1 MSNSKYK
8 RGDKILDNDYNQS
21 NIEFTANPSNV
32 LDSVFVSDYMDYSTN
47 PQEYDRKSRLEDHLL
62 EIIEKSEFA
71 QYLVEHKKFPKNYL
85 SELYVFI
92 HTNTKNLEWSRVE
105 LINKTSEILKINLSQ
120 FFNAIPVKF
129 KEELLNELNV
139 DYKIFKN
146 KKIGRLF

>member
-1 MSNSKYK
+1 
-8 RGDKILDNDYNQS
+8 
-21 NIEFTANPSNV
+21 
-32 LDSVFVSDYMDYSTN
+32 MDYCTD
-47 PQEYDRKSRLEDHLL
+47 PQEYDRKSRLENHLL

-71 QYLVEHKKFPKNYL
+71 QYLVEHKKFPKNHL

>member
-32 LDSVFVSDYMDYSTN
+32 LDSVFVSDYMDYCTD
-47 PQEYDRKSRLEDHLL
+47 PQEYDRKSRLENHLL

-71 QYLVEHKKFPKNYL
+71 QYLVEHKKFPKNHL

-92 HTNTKNLEWSRVE
+92 HTNTKNLEWSRV
-105 LINKTSEILKINLSQ
+105 
-120 FFNAIPVKF
+120 
-129 KEELLNELNV
+129 
-139 DYKIFKN
+139 
-146 KKIGRLF
+146 